1 MLIKVFCAL
10 FGFLIIALLAM
21 FVWGELRYGL
31 QSSSEIREV
40 TAVATL
46 SEQLSDGL
54 IEAQVYVLGDLAYR
68 IEIQF
73 SPDST
78 SNIPSTMPPEINLGM
93 ELVHMDGFDQPLKM
107 VGNGEWQSQ
116 GKVPEAGMWILNVG
130 YGDDF
135 AEVHFAVE

>member
-10 FGFLIIALLAM
+10 FGFLIITLLAM
-21 FVWGELRYGL
+21 FAWGELRYGS
-31 QSSSEIREV
+31 QPSSEISEL
-40 TAVATL
+40 TAAATL

-78 SNIPSTMPPEINLGM
+78 SNIPSTMPPELNLGM
-93 ELVHMDGFDQPLKM
+93 ELVHMDGFDQPLEM

-116 GKVPEAGMWILNVG
+116 GKVPMAGMWILNVG

>member
-1 MLIKVFCAL
+1 
-10 FGFLIIALLAM
+10 
-21 FVWGELRYGL
+21 
-31 QSSSEIREV
+31 
-40 TAVATL
+40 
-46 SEQLSDGL
+46 
-54 IEAQVYVLGDLAYR
+54 YVLGDLAYR

-78 SNIPSTMPPEINLGM
+78 SNIPSTMPPELNLGM
-93 ELVHMDGFDQPLKM
+93 ELVHMDGFDQPLEM

-116 GKVPEAGMWILNVG
+116 GKVPVAGMWILNVG